1 MFNGYDKSQGGPVSD
16 WPKWQRVLTSEAE
29 DQASCTESEYVD
41 WQSFIDGLAD
51 GTSAKRQLEKINS
64 EGNRRR
70 YQRDGDA
77 FEKRDVWQS
86 PREFLTRG
94 AGDCEDFAILKYFA
108 SERLGF
114 DPILVLVGSDFG
126 LHAVTAVDIAGE
138 SWVLDNRMAIAAKAS
153 MVARIYQPKIAL
165 DQDGWWR
172 YRRPAASEI
181 PVA

>member
-29 DQASCTESEYVD
+29 DQGSCTEPEYVD
-41 WQSFIDGLAD
+41 WQRFVDVLGD

-94 AGDCEDFAILKYFA
+94 AGDC
-108 SERLGF
+108 
-114 DPILVLVGSDFG
+114 
-126 LHAVTAVDIAGE
+126 
-138 SWVLDNRMAIAAKAS
+138 
-153 MVARIYQPKIAL
+153 
-165 DQDGWWR
+165 
-172 YRRPAASEI
+172 
-181 PVA
+181 